1 MKIYL
6 SEKKI
11 LIRSAFHNKNEY
23 NPQVSSEG
31 YCYECKKCFDI
42 LVMNATSKNKSKNE
56 KMKQ

>member
-11 LIRSAFHNKNEY
+11 LIGSVFNYKNEQY
-23 NPQVSSEG
+23 PQVSSEEH
-31 YCYECKKCFDI
+31 CYECKKCFDI
-42 LVMNATSKNKSKNE
+42 LIMNATSKNKSKNE